1 MASLLDTVRS
11 KDCTCA
17 RYQCT
22 SVNGTF
28 EYALTDMLSEDAIA
42 CVKHHEGY
50 EINGA
55 CKYCESSC
63 EEDVCTCDTNN
74 RCDWMGLLAAAM
86 CMLSAL
92 PLCGLAVWNS
102 LRLWYVSH
110 RVRSYE
116 LSEFP
121 IEPWQQSWRL
131 AVAFPVAMA
140 TLLMFA
146 SVLLWN
152 HRNSF

>member
-1 MASLLDTVRS
+1 MASVLGTVWS
-11 KDCTCA
+11 ADCKCA
-17 RYQCT
+17 RFQCT

-42 CVKHHEGY
+42 CVKNHEGY

-74 RCDWMGLLAAAM
+74 RCDWMGLVAASM
-86 CMLSAL
+86 CLLSAL
-92 PLCGLAVWNS
+92 PLCGVAVWNT
-102 LRLWYVSH
+102 LRLWYVGH

-121 IEPWQQSWRL
+121 IEPWQQNWRL
-131 AVAFPVAMA
+131 AVATPVGMA
-140 TLLMFA
+140 ALMMFA
-146 SVLLWN
+146 SLLLWN
-152 HRNSF
+152 HRSSF